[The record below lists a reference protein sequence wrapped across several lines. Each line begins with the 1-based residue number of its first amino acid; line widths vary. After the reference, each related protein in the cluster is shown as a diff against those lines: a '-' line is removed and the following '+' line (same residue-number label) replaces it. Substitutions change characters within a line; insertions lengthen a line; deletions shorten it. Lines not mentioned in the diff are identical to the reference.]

1 VSSIA
6 ISSIAFACV
15 FGGALLAMFVGRAL
29 PEHHLSAD
37 SKDVIKLTMALIAML
52 AALVLG
58 LLIATTKGTFDTQSS
73 AIKQIATNVILLDRV
88 LANYGSETQEA
99 RDLLHRSTA
108 LTLDRIWP
116 RNNARPAD
124 LAPGE
129 ERREMH
135 IFYDKVAALSPQKD
149 AQASLKARALQITFD
164 LAQIRYQLFVQEDSS
179 IPLPFLVVLVFWLT
193 VLFAG
198 YGLLAPRNATV
209 IAALFVCTL
218 SVSGA
223 IFLILEMAKPLEGAV
238 QISSAPLHDALS
250 HLGE

>member
-6 ISSIAFACV
+6 ISCVAFACV

-29 PEHHLSAD
+29 PERHLSGD
-37 SKDVIKLTMALIAML
+37 SKDVIKLMMALMATL

-58 LLIATTKGTFDTQSS
+58 LLIATTKATFDTQSS
-73 AIKQIATNVILLDRV
+73 AIKQISTNVILLDRV
-88 LANYGSETQEA
+88 LANYGSETQDA
-99 RDLLHRSTA
+99 RGLLHRSAA

-116 RNNARPAD
+116 ANNARPAD

-135 IFYDKVAALSPQKD
+135 IFYDEVAALSPQKD
-149 AQASLKARALQITFD
+149 ARASLKARALQITFD
-164 LAQIRYQLFVQEDSS
+164 LAQTRYQLFVQEDSS

-193 VLFAG
+193 MLFAG
-198 YGLLAPRNATV
+198 YGLLAPRNPTV

-223 IFLILEMAKPLEGAV
+223 IFLILEMAKPLEGTMR
-238 QISSAPLHDALS
+238 ISSAPLHDALS

>member
-149 AQASLKARALQITFD
+149 AQTSLKGRALQITFD

-193 VLFAG
+193 ALFAG

>member
-6 ISSIAFACV
+6 ISCVAFACV
-15 FGGALLAMFVGRAL
+15 FGGALLAMVVGRAL
-29 PEHHLSAD
+29 PEHHLSGE
-37 SKDVIKLTMALIAML
+37 SKDVIKLMMALMATL

-58 LLIATTKGTFDTQSS
+58 LLIATTKATFDTQSS
-73 AIKQIATNVILLDRV
+73 AIKQISTNVILLDRV
-88 LANYGSETQEA
+88 LANYTQDA
-99 RDLLHRSTA
+99 RDLLHRSAA

-116 RNNARPAD
+116 GNNARPAD

-149 AQASLKARALQITFD
+149 AQTSLKVRALQITFD
-164 LAQIRYQLFVQEDSS
+164 LAQTRYQLFVQEDSS

-223 IFLILEMAKPLEGAV
+223 IFLILEMAKPLEGTV
-238 QISSAPLHDALS
+238 RISSAPLHDALS